1 MESVRIEAS
10 VEKAVAELGL
20 KPGAGDGAFIDLRLE
35 YFRGEP
41 KAGWPTMIRLTAPPA
56 AENLRIVAHYL
67 KSKEPT
73 VFLFH
78 CLPPQVATA
87 EFLERLSLSCLE
99 TLTREAMRLLAGDRL
114 FRKFEEIA
122 SKRLAEEAAFP
133 L

>member
-1 MESVRIEAS
+1 MESVRIEPS
-10 VEKAVAELGL
+10 VAKAVAELGR
-20 KPGAGDGAFIDLRLE
+20 KPGAGDGAFIDLPLE

-41 KAGWPTMIRLTAPPA
+41 KPGWPTMIRLTAPPQ
-56 AENLRIVAHYL
+56 AEHLRIVADYL
-67 KSKEPT
+67 KTREPT
-73 VFLFH
+73 VILLH

-114 FRKFEEIA
+114 VRKFEEIA
-122 SKRLAEEAAFP
+122 QKRLAEEAAFP